1 MTYTREIKIKE
12 TIVHIAMIIFG
23 LIAVVPVWVM
33 LINAT
38 RNNAE
43 INSGLSLIP
52 STHALDNW
60 RILTSRNFQIWQGFG
75 NSFFVSACVT
85 ILCVYFSSLV
95 AYAIHIYRFRGR
107 KLLWNLIMMLIM
119 LPASLSFI
127 GFCQFISKIHLMNSF
142 IPLIIPSIASAGT
155 VLFMKQ
161 YLESILSFEL
171 IEASR
176 IDGAGEFLIFNQ
188 IILPVIKPA
197 IATQAICSLAQKNIR
212 FLCSFRC
219 FAVTFTAQST
229 AESILE
235 SQFPSFR
242 LSSSMP
248 LCLATSSAV

>member
-142 IPLIIPSIASAGT
+142 IPLIIQSPLSALWEQPAISAG
-155 VLFMKQ
+155 VPKEIWKGFF
-161 YLESILSFEL
+161 S
-171 IEASR
+171 
-176 IDGAGEFLIFNQ
+176 N
-188 IILPVIKPA
+188 
-197 IATQAICSLAQKNIR
+197 C
-212 FLCSFRC
+212 
-219 FAVTFTAQST
+219 
-229 AESILE
+229 
-235 SQFPSFR
+235 
-242 LSSSMP
+242 
-248 LCLATSSAV
+248 